1 MKLVT
6 AGARRLGLCLI
17 AASLAGCGAT
27 PKSFRPPAAPAATM
41 PPPAAAQLLSAI
53 DPAAV
58 TSVLDLLGHEYRV
71 GYDNYG
77 APLIGIL
84 PDAPGGTEEMYIL
97 FNGCAADNRCD
108 DITLVSWDPERRPIH
123 LELIDLWNRDNRFL
137 RAFID
142 PDYGPV
148 LQMDINSGGGLGPDS
163 LTRQIHSYF
172 AARERFAATL
182 DIV

>member
-1 MKLVT
+1 MERLF
-6 AGARRLGLCLI
+6 AGALCLM
-17 AASLAGCGAT
+17 AAALAGCGPE
-27 PKSFRPPAAPAATM
+27 PKAFRPVA
-41 PPPAAAQLLSAI
+41 PPPAEAAAPRSVDLLDGI

-58 TSVLDLLGHEYRV
+58 TGVLDLLGHEYRI

-84 PDAPGGTEEMYIL
+84 PDQADGSREMYVL
-97 FNGCAADNRCD
+97 FNACDAANVCE
-108 DITLVSWDPERRPIH
+108 DITLVSWDLERGPIH
-123 LELIDLWNRDNRFL
+123 LDMINRWNRDNRFL

-163 LTRQIHSYF
+163 LTRQISVYF
-172 AARERFAATL
+172 AAMERFAATL
-182 DIV
+182 DVV

>member
-1 MKLVT
+1 MKLVL
-6 AGARRLGLCLI
+6 AGALCLLS
-17 AASLAGCGAT
+17 ASLAACGAE
-27 PKSFRPPAAPAATM
+27 PKAFR
-41 PPPAAAQLLSAI
+41 PAAAPPEPPPMQAAAELLEGV

-58 TSVLDLLGHEYRV
+58 TGVLDLLGHQYRI

-84 PDAPGGTEEMYIL
+84 PPSPEATQEVFVL
-97 FNGCAADNRCD
+97 FNGCNPENACE
-108 DITLVSWDPERRPIH
+108 DITLVSWDLERQPIH
-123 LELIDLWNRDNRFL
+123 LEMINRWNRNNRFL

-163 LTRQIHSYF
+163 LTRQISAYF
-172 AARERFAATL
+172 AALERFAATL
-182 DIV
+182 DVV

>member
-1 MKLVT
+1 MKLVL
-6 AGARRLGLCLI
+6 AGALCVI

-27 PKSFRPPAAPAATM
+27 PKSYRPIAEPPA
-41 PPPAAAQLLSAI
+41 PPPVADLLNGI

-58 TSVLDLLGHEYRV
+58 TGVLDLLGHQYRV

-77 APLIGIL
+77 APLIGVL
-84 PDAPGGTEEMYIL
+84 PNAPDASQELYVL
-97 FNGCAADNRCD
+97 FNRCSPDNVCE
-108 DITLVSWDPERRPIH
+108 DITLVSWDSERGPIH
-123 LELIDLWNRDNRFL
+123 LEMINRWNRDNRFT

-163 LTRQIHSYF
+163 LTRQISAYF
-172 AARERFAATL
+172 GALERFAAAL
-182 DIV
+182 DFV

>member
-1 MKLVT
+1 MKRLL
-6 AGARRLGLCLI
+6 AGALCLM
-17 AASLAGCGAT
+17 AAGLAGCGAE
-27 PKSFRPPAAPAATM
+27 PKAFRPVAAPPAEAA
-41 PPPAAAQLLSAI
+41 PRSVAGLLDGI

-58 TSVLDLLGHEYRV
+58 TGVLDLLGHEYRV

-84 PDAPGGTEEMYIL
+84 PDDAIGTREMYVL
-97 FNGCAADNRCD
+97 FNACDADNVCE
-108 DITLVSWDPERRPIH
+108 DITLVSWDLERGPIH
-123 LELIDLWNRDNRFL
+123 LDMINRWNRDNRFL

-163 LTRQIHSYF
+163 LTRQISVYF
-172 AARERFAATL
+172 TALDRFAATL

>member
-1 MKLVT
+1 MKSLITGLLCVVA
-6 AGARRLGLCLI
+6 AG
-17 AASLAGCGAT
+17 LAGCGAS
-27 PKSFRPPAAPAATM
+27 PKAFRPPPEPAATAAPSS
-41 PPPAAAQLLSAI
+41 PPVVELLNGI

-58 TSVLDLLGHEYRV
+58 TGVLDLLGHQYRV

-84 PDAPGGTEEMYIL
+84 PEDAVDSREMYVL
-97 FNGCAADNRCD
+97 FNACDAANVCE
-108 DITLVSWDPERRPIH
+108 DITLVSWDLERGPIH
-123 LELIDLWNRDNRFL
+123 LELIDRWNRDNRFL

-163 LTRQIHSYF
+163 LTRQISVF
-172 AARERFAATL
+172 FSALDRFAATL
-182 DIV
+182 DVV

>member
-1 MKLVT
+1 MKLVI
-6 AGARRLGLCLI
+6 AGARWVGLCLI

-27 PKSFRPPAAPAATM
+27 PKSFRPPAEPAE
-41 PPPAAAQLLSAI
+41 PPRPPAAAELLTGI
-53 DPAAV
+53 DPVAV

-84 PDAPGGTEEMYIL
+84 PGTPGATEEMYIL

-108 DITLVSWDPERRPIH
+108 DITLVSWDLERRPIH
-123 LELIDLWNRDNRFL
+123 LEMIDRWNRDNRFL

-163 LTRQIHSYF
+163 LTRQINAYF
-172 AARERFAATL
+172 AALERFAATL

>member
-1 MKLVT
+1 MKRALAV
-6 AGARRLGLCLI
+6 ALCLI
-17 AASLAGCGAT
+17 AAGLTGCGAE
-27 PKSFRPPAAPAATM
+27 PKSFRPAAPPPEAPAPRQAAD
-41 PPPAAAQLLSAI
+41 LLDGI

-58 TSVLDLLGHEYRV
+58 TGVLDLLGHEYRV

-84 PDAPGGTEEMYIL
+84 PDNAVGSREMYVL
-97 FNGCAADNRCD
+97 FNACDAANVCE
-108 DITLVSWDPERRPIH
+108 DITLVSWDLERGPIH
-123 LELIDLWNRDNRFL
+123 LELIDRWNRDNRFL

-163 LTRQIHSYF
+163 LTRQISVFF
-172 AARERFAATL
+172 AALDRFAATL
-182 DIV
+182 DVV

>member
-1 MKLVT
+1 MKLVL
-6 AGARRLGLCLI
+6 AGALCLLS
-17 AASLAGCGAT
+17 ASLAACGAE
-27 PKSFRPPAAPAATM
+27 PKAFRPVAAPPT
-41 PPPAAAQLLSAI
+41 PPPMQAETADLLEGI

-58 TSVLDLLGHEYRV
+58 TGVLDLLGHQYRI

-84 PDAPGGTEEMYIL
+84 PPSPDATQEVFVL
-97 FNGCAADNRCD
+97 FNGCNPENVCE
-108 DITLVSWDPERRPIH
+108 DITLVSWDLDRQPIH
-123 LELIDLWNRDNRFL
+123 LEMINRWNRDNRFL

-163 LTRQIHSYF
+163 LTRQVSAYF
-172 AARERFAATL
+172 AALDRFAATL
-182 DIV
+182 DVV

>member
-1 MKLVT
+1 MKRFL
-6 AGARRLGLCLI
+6 AGALCLM
-17 AASLAGCGAT
+17 AAGLAGCSAD
-27 PKSFRPPAAPAATM
+27 PKAFRPVAAAPPEATEAVD
-41 PPPAAAQLLSAI
+41 PTTADLLDGI

-58 TSVLDLLGHEYRV
+58 TGVLDLLGHEYRV

-84 PDAPGGTEEMYIL
+84 PDDLGGTREMYVL
-97 FNGCAADNRCD
+97 FNACD
-108 DITLVSWDPERRPIH
+108 TGNVCEDITLVSWDLERGPIH
-123 LELIDLWNRDNRFL
+123 LEMINRWNRDNRFL

-148 LQMDINSGGGLGPDS
+148 LQMDINSGGGLGPAS
-163 LTRQIHSYF
+163 LTRQISLYF
-172 AARERFAATL
+172 AAMDRFAASL

>member
-1 MKLVT
+1 MKSVITGL
-6 AGARRLGLCLI
+6 LCLI
-17 AASLAGCGAT
+17 AAGLAGCGAS
-27 PKSFRPPAAPAATM
+27 PKAFRPPPEPVASAVPT
-41 PPPAAAQLLSAI
+41 PPAAAELLYGL
-53 DPAAV
+53 DPETV
-58 TSVLDLLGHEYRV
+58 TGVLDLLGHEYRV

-84 PDAPGGTEEMYIL
+84 PATPGASEEMFVL

-108 DITLVSWDPERRPIH
+108 DITLVSWDVERRPIH
-123 LELIDLWNRDNRFL
+123 LEMINRWNRDNRFL

-148 LQMDINSGGGLGPDS
+148 LQMDINSGGGLGPDA
-163 LTRQIHSYF
+163 LTRQMSSYF
-172 AARERFAATL
+172 AAMERFAATL